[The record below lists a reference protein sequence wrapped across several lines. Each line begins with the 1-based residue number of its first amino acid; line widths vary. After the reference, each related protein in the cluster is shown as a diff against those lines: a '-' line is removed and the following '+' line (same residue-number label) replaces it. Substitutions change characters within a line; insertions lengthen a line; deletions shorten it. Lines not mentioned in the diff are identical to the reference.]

1 MKKGYTLSEVLV
13 VLLVLGIIAAFI
25 IPAVM
30 RTAPERNTL
39 LYKKS
44 FYALQEASSKLINDP
59 AKYPEGVAR
68 AGAAG
73 AAGNI
78 QGLYSDYNAQTFCE
92 DLAETMN
99 IIGDFSCNSG
109 GANGLPN
116 FTTTNGVKWWNVGGG
131 SFAAGDAGVGL
142 HKDIHVECSGTEYKI
157 RIFAD
162 GRVGTDA
169 SWEAENNIL
178 KQPFKFRDL

>member
-39 LYKKS
+39 LYKKT

-68 AGAAG
+68 ADATGP
-73 AAGNI
+73 AGNI
-78 QGLYSDYNAQTFCE
+78 QGLYSDYDARTFCE

-99 IIGDFSCNSG
+99 IIGDASCTG
-109 GANGLPN
+109 AGANGSPN
-116 FTTTNGVKWWNVGGG
+116 FTTTNGVIWWNIGG
-131 SFAAGDAGVGL
+131 SNFNNGI
-142 HKDIHVECSGTEYKI
+142 KDISVQCSGTEYRI
-157 RIFAD
+157 RIFED
-162 GRVGTDA
+162 GRIGTDA
-169 SWEAENNIL
+169 SWEVENNIL